1 MNKYRVYWSDR
12 EGTLPPPDCTF
23 HLFPFSSKEG
33 ISPLTIQQ
41 ALSCPCRIKVLKKTY
56 WPSQEQW
63 RRSVTKALQWIHEGK
78 LQKVVLARSCR
89 LELEKAPD
97 PFSITAA
104 LKEKAEG
111 AFVFCF
117 QSGTQAFL
125 GATPERLFVRKGR
138 RITSEAIAGTRK
150 RGETPAED
158 HCLQEVLLKSQ
169 KDLQELTPVQTYLQH
184 TLSPLCTRPL
194 SFSPISVHQTN
205 NVQHLYSQCI
215 GELKVPVTDEEIVK
229 TLHPTPALCGMPKQT
244 AYTLIHEEE
253 PFERGLYGGALGWRS
268 TDAAEYI
275 VGIRSCLVQ
284 GSTAT
289 LFSGAGIVK
298 DSNAEDEWDELNQKI
313 RLYEGILDH

>member
-150 RGETPAED
+150 RGETP
-158 HCLQEVLLKSQ
+158 
-169 KDLQELTPVQTYLQH
+169 
-184 TLSPLCTRPL
+184 
-194 SFSPISVHQTN
+194 
-205 NVQHLYSQCI
+205 
-215 GELKVPVTDEEIVK
+215 DEEIVK